1 KYFRPSRSTTF
12 HGRDIF
18 APVAGALSKGVK
30 PEKLGPQ
37 IDDEVRLEPL
47 DRVTRIIHIDRFG
60 NCITNIT
67 RDQLKPA
74 AGLLINGKTIRD
86 FRKFYGEET
95 GSKRF
100 AIWGSAGCLEIS
112 VNGGS
117 AAKNLRVKRGDRVVF
132 TQRRKGAKKNA
143 KEG

>member
-67 RDQLKPA
+67 RDQLKPG
-74 AGLLINGKTIRD
+74 AGLLIRGKTIRK
-86 FRKFYGEET
+86 FRKFYGEDSS
-95 GSKRF
+95 SKPF
-100 AIWGSAGCLEIS
+100 AIWGSAGFLEIS

-117 AAKNLRVKRGDRVVF
+117 AAKKLRVEPGDKVNF
-132 TQRRKGAKKNA
+132 TQRRKGIKKDA
-143 KEG
+143 KEE